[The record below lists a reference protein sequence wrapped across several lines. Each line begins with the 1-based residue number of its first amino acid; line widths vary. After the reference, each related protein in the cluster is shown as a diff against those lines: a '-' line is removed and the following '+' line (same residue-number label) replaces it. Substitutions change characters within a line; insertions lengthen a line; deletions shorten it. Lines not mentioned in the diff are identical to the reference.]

1 VNGASPAY
9 TAGEM
14 SHALKTANSKYIM
27 TVPDSIAVSLLAA
40 KEAGIPKEHVFLLEG
55 EHEGFT
61 TMKQLLQIGKGYGEH
76 GQSPI
81 YRIPAGQTN
90 DICGY
95 LNFSSG
101 TTGLPKAV
109 RHRTPMILKSPA
121 DRYLL

>member
-1 VNGASPAY
+1 
-9 TAGEM
+9 M
-14 SHALKTANSKYIM
+14 SHALKTAKSKYIM
-27 TVPDSIAVSLLAA
+27 TVPDSIPVCLLAA
-40 KEAGIPKEHVFLLEG
+40 KEAGIPKEHIFLLEG

-61 TMKQLLQIGKGYGEH
+61 TVKQLLQIGKGYGEH

-90 DICGY
+90 DVCGY

-109 RHRTPMILKSPA
+109 RRHIPTIPESPA
-121 DRYLL
+121 DFYQF